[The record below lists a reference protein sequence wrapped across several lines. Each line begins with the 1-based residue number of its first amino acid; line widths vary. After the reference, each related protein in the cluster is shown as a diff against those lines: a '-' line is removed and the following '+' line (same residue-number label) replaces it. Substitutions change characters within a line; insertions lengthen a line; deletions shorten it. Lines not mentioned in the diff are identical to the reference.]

1 MIIELIGYLSEVSY
15 SFNKD
20 LDAVYVFCLFFS
32 NVNDFHY
39 PLKQLLKWLSL
50 LCIVSL
56 RMYFLY
62 ILTLISSSCLF
73 SVFSSTHLF
82 LELIF
87 LIQLILVDL

>member
-1 MIIELIGYLSEVSY
+1 MIIELISYLSEVSY

-50 LCIVSL
+50 LCLVSL

-62 ILTLISSSCLF
+62 ILTLISSSWLF

-82 LELIF
+82 VELIF